1 MYNILISGYYGF
13 NNIGD
18 ESVLRTVIDNLRE
31 KLPGVEIAVL
41 SQDPAGTEATYGVKA
56 ARRMNLGDILR
67 SVWRCDL
74 LLSGGGSLLQ
84 DATSSRSI
92 LYYLF
97 ILRLAQLLRK
107 QTFIYSQGIGPIS
120 DARNRRLTAFVLKRT
135 DGIVVRDAK
144 SRDLLLELGVPAR
157 LIHVTADPVIRVKK
171 ADPALGLRILE
182 EEGCPRHSGGL
193 TVGWAVKARKPN
205 KAFLHEVERCILWLR
220 EAYGADSVLIP
231 FFHDED
237 LSVCEAVA
245 SRLDGQAGCLRQKH
259 LSEETLSIIGCMD
272 VLVGVRLHSL
282 IYAAVM
288 GVPMI
293 GVSYDPKVDSFLSSI
308 HQPTPFTV
316 EDFTLEKFQE
326 VFRDTLDHR
335 EDIRA
340 SVEACLEGL
349 IAKLDQNEA
358 LIQALMERKCNKN
371 HAGSEVE

>member
-18 ESVLRTVIDNLRE
+18 ESILRTVIDNLRE
-31 KLPGVEIAVL
+31 KLPGVEITVL
-41 SQDPAGTEATYGVKA
+41 SQSPAQTAEKYGVRS
-56 ARRMNLGDILR
+56 ARRMNPWDILR
-67 SVWRCDL
+67 SLWRCDM

-107 QTFIYSQGIGPIS
+107 RTFIYSQGIGPILGK
-120 DARNRRLTAFVLKRT
+120 RNRRYTAYVLRRA
-135 DGIVVRDAK
+135 DGIVVRDGK
-144 SRDLLLELGVPAR
+144 SRDLLLELGVPDG
-157 LIHVTADPVIRVKK
+157 LIHVTADPVIRVKT
-171 ADPALGLRILE
+171 PESELGLRILE
-182 EEGCPRHSGGL
+182 EERCPRRPDHL
-193 TVGWAVKARKPN
+193 TVGWAVKSRKPG
-205 KAFLHEVERCILWLR
+205 APFLREVEKCILWLK
-220 EAYGADSVLIP
+220 ESYGADSVLIP

-237 LSVCEAVA
+237 VGVCEAVA
-245 SRLDGQAGCLRQKH
+245 EHLDGQAGCLRKKH

-293 GVSYDPKVDSFLSSI
+293 GVSYDPKVESFLSSI
-308 HQPTPFTV
+308 QRPTPFTT
-316 EDFTLEKFQE
+316 EDFTLEKFQNA
-326 VFRDTLDHR
+326 FRDTMARR

-340 SVEACLEGL
+340 TTRTCLDHL
-349 IAKLDQNEA
+349 ISKLDQNEE
-358 LIQALMERKCNKN
+358 LIRAIMEQSK
-371 HAGSEVE
+371 